1 MKSVS
6 KKLFSLLLVVVM
18 LASVVPF
25 QTFADGYCRNS
36 EHADASTDI
45 RCVDNGAKHV
55 SYCTTEGCPDAGKPV
70 YGSGVQHNGADC
82 TVCGYTAPV
91 VCAHNDCT
99 TTVTKAATC
108 EDKGE
113 QKTVCNTCGETVNV
127 AEVPALGHKDVNGDK
142 LCDVCGK
149 YLGTGS
155 DVQPTGTLRLVANGG
170 TVSVTEMNV
179 AYGKALNT
187 FGALPIP
194 SREGYDFDGW
204 FLDDVTP
211 VSGATVCSWEN
222 GTKTAY
228 AHWTLRTKTL
238 TVRVLFED
246 GSVATQIIYDK
257 GVTEGTNLLKFLN
270 NDPEIQQRI
279 ASYKNS
285 HPGYD
290 WYEEYFYDYSGTQ
303 PLTSQDQKLNRAQDV
318 YIRFVAKS
326 YTLNFDAGYGA
337 VCATSSKTVKYN
349 KHVGPLPTP
358 TKAGSVFAG
367 WVDYTDGGKIYESN
381 KTLYL
386 LTRDTTL
393 TAVWSDKAV
402 VVLHVYL
409 NGSFITSDD
418 YVLDGYANKNP
429 LTGNYDSV
437 TRDAVAKFVTARY
450 TPNSGT
456 SLQIDGLFS
465 SATWADYKKN
475 TSIKGVPSIQ
485 INDVDVQNNHPTDVY
500 IMIRNAHR
508 GGGYTPTTPWD
519 PSNPKTGDNAA
530 LLPMASVMLLAA
542 AGFVTLAAVRKKKF
556 N

>member
-25 QTFADGYCRNS
+25 QTFADGYCHTS
-36 EHADASTDI
+36 EHAAASTNI

-55 SYCTTEGCPDAGKPV
+55 SYCTTEGCPDIGKPV
-70 YGSGVQHNGADC
+70 YNSGVKHNGADC
-82 TVCGYTAPV
+82 TVCGYTAPTAPV
-91 VCAHNDCT
+91 PTET
-99 TTVTKAATC
+99 TPVPTETTPAPTTPAPTEHVHKDIDG
-108 EDKGE
+108 DKKCDE
-113 QKTVCNTCGETVNV
+113 CGEYM
-127 AEVPALGHKDVNGDK
+127 GS
-142 LCDVCGK
+142 
-149 YLGTGS
+149 GS
-155 DVQPTGTLRLVANGG
+155 DVKPTGTLRLFADGG
-170 TVSVTEMNV
+170 TISVTEMNV

-204 FLDDVTP
+204 FIGDKFIT
-211 VSGATVCSWEN
+211 GATVCDWAT
-222 GTKTAY
+222 GTQIAT

-270 NDPEIQQRI
+270 NNAEIQQRI

-285 HPGYD
+285 HPGYE

-326 YTLNFDAGYGA
+326 YTINFDAGYGA
-337 VCATSSKTVKYN
+337 ACATSSKTVKYN

-519 PSNPKTGDNAA
+519 PSNPKTSDNAA